1 MAFLVAARREFPEV
15 FVTETHPK
23 ILYYALCREPYDYQ
37 GSNKTL
43 MNTRLGR
50 WLGVDVAPRNSHE
63 WDAAISAL
71 AVVRGRDGSW
81 SSDLH
86 ALPADHH
93 GRLIRPCGD
102 TAYMWPE

>member
-63 WDAAISAL
+63 WGCCHLGTRSRPWAGRI
-71 AVVRGRDGSW
+71 VV
-81 SSDLH
+81 
-86 ALPADHH
+86 
-93 GRLIRPCGD
+93 
-102 TAYMWPE
+102 E